1 MRFRNLF
8 DIHSLRTQLILSF
21 IFLVLITAL
30 ATEFPAVLLIYDQQK
45 SQAWAMVDQGTK
57 TARIFYDAKQ
67 SELEDLATLTAQR
80 PTLIELLA
88 QGSEDDLI
96 SYLTD
101 LQKSAGFDLVSV
113 CILDT
118 QLASYPDGLFN
129 EDVCEIEE
137 PQGYYIFNDDDGPQ
151 AWMLHSHNM
160 VDDPTLSNYVVVG
173 ISLDRRFAEQM
184 RAQTGLEHTLLLE
197 GQPIATS
204 LSSGIESLAAVSK
217 NNLDSDF
224 STPPLRNEFNLE
236 GQPYF
241 AAKIPL
247 SEISLNDEIALA
259 VGDIHSTRRRL
270 FGILIASI
278 IVVTLFASILGAFLA
293 RRISQPLEGL
303 ADLATSLSKGD
314 LSNTAS
320 VETQVREVVQVSQA
334 LEGAR
339 YDLQRTLNSLRK
351 EIEWGDH
358 LLDSIVEGIVT
369 LDDSG
374 RVTFFSSGAERITG
388 WLRADVLNHNID
400 DVFKLTEHISP
411 FSQLIPPPG
420 RKQILTV
427 DLADGRDAT
436 LAITGAQL
444 LPSKADEAQVALVFR
459 DVSEEEA
466 MHRLLGHFM
475 SNVAHE
481 FRTPLS
487 SLAASIELLMDQ
499 APDLSSA
506 EIEELLTS
514 LHLGILGL
522 HTLVDNLLE
531 SASIEAGRFRVSPR
545 PCDLGNIIG
554 DAVITI
560 EPLLYKYGQRLVVE
574 LPITIPSVY
583 ADPRR
588 TVQVMVNLLSNANK
602 YGPENEEIRISAE
615 IIDGW
620 VRVSVS
626 DRGLGIPKE
635 YRDSLFQRFVRP
647 GNVDD
652 NAKAGAGLGLSV
664 VKAIVEAQGG
674 QVGVDDNPERGA
686 QFWFTLQLVS
696 EG

>member
-30 ATEFPAVLLIYDQQK
+30 ATEFPAVLLIYNQQK